1 MADPRPPPMFIADAP
16 ALDFLNSIASPT
28 GIPVEWLGNG
38 KDLLDWLDASGLVPP
53 EVLNS
58 MRRTCVPGELDAVA
72 AQARA
77 LREWFRGFVYQHKGK
92 RLRAEALKD
101 LAPLNRI
108 LEREQQYGQ
117 IIRRERGQDAQ
128 TRSALAWHP
137 MRRWQT
143 PDTLLMPIAQAMAE
157 LISNDDFTH
166 VKACEG
172 PTCTLLFFDRTHS
185 RAKRW
190 CSMSICGNRA
200 KQAAHRKRERRAPR

>member
-1 MADPRPPPMFIADAP
+1 MADPRPAPLLIAAAP

-28 GIPVEWLGNG
+28 GTPVEWLGNG
-38 KDLLDWLDASGLVPP
+38 TDLLDWLGAAGLVPP

-58 MRRTCVPGELDAVA
+58 MHRRCVPGELDAVA

-92 RLRAEALKD
+92 PLRAEALKD

-117 IIRRERGQDAQ
+117 IIKRERGHDPQ
-128 TRSALAWHP
+128 TRSGLVWRP

-143 PDTLLMPIAQAMAE
+143 ADTLLLPVAQAMAE
-157 LISNDDFTH
+157 LISNDDFSH

-172 PTCTLLFFDRTHS
+172 PTCTLLFFDRTHGG
-185 RAKRW
+185 AKRW

-200 KQAAHRKRERRAPR
+200 KQAAHRKRERRAAR